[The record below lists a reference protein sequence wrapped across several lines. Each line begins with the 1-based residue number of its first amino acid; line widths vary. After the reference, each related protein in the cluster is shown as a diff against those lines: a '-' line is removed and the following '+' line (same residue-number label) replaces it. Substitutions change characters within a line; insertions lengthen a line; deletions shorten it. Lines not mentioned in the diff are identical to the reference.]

1 MPIKFNGTNTAA
13 NPSITGDDTDTGIVY
28 GSDQIDFST
37 GGSSKVTL
45 NGSNLGIGTT
55 SPSGASGKVLEI
67 NGGSG
72 QARLVFKNNTTGSA
86 STDGQQI
93 FSDGTTLGIQNR
105 EAGSTTFETNGFE
118 RMRIQSDGKIG
129 IGRTSPVNF
138 VDIHR
143 GQDEENILVVRG
155 QGLSDEYCAL
165 GVNGS
170 NAIVTAGGVSGNNTN
185 LVFRTAPNGNET
197 ERMRID
203 SSGHFLFNCTSI
215 PSSSVAGA
223 AFEKNGNTGVLFVSS
238 GSSTASNNVAEF
250 KNGNGTIGTIN
261 INGSSTSYNN
271 LSDYRLKEN
280 VVAISDGITRLK
292 TLKPSKFNFKA
303 DKDTTVDGF
312 LAHEVTAVPEAIT
325 GTKDETQDILYTE
338 NDTIPSGK
346 KIGDVK
352 EVKPIYQGID
362 QSKLVPLLTAAL
374 QEAITKIETLETKV
388 AALEAK

>member
-261 INGSSTSYNN
+261 INGSSTYYNN

>member
-72 QARLVFKNNTTGSA
+72 QARLVFKNDTTGSA